1 MSRSLTAATA
11 AASRADV
18 AYPVYFVEMHFRS
31 ETSRAWTGVGSINW
45 NGEAWQGT
53 GQFGRVSAIEETTE
67 LRIAGITLELSGVD
81 PTLIAAAMDRSEYKR
96 REGAVWMGFTD
107 QSGRRVVVSPF
118 QVFAGRMD
126 RMTVQDGAT
135 ATIQVTMEHDLA
147 DLERVR
153 ARRYTDADQ
162 RLAYPDDKG
171 LEFIESIQDRTL
183 EWPNG

>member
-11 AASRADV
+11 AAARETV

-31 ETSRAWTGVGSINW
+31 ETTRAWTGVGPINW
-45 NGEAWQGT
+45 NGETWEGT

-81 PTLIAAAMDRSEYKR
+81 PALIAVSMDRSEYKR
-96 REGAVWMGFTD
+96 RQVNIWMGFTD
-107 QSGRRVVVSPF
+107 QSGRSVVVDPF
-118 QVFAGRMD
+118 QVWSGKLD
-126 RMTVQDGAT
+126 RMTVQDGNT
-135 ATIQVTMEHDLA
+135 ATIQVTSEHDLA

-171 LEFIESIQDRTL
+171 LEFIESIQDRSI